1 MGFIEIRAD
10 ICGVLFLQ
18 CLKIKHKMLFINSF
32 AAEARKNFYN
42 SVRSTTSVF
51 VWCLV
56 FFWLFVCFWFL
67 FCFNKKTKS
76 FLKVIFETK
85 SGQEK
90 EN

>member
-51 VWCLV
+51 VWCLFFFLVVCMFLV
-56 FFWLFVCFWFL
+56 FVLFY
-67 FCFNKKTKS
+67 
-76 FLKVIFETK
+76 
-85 SGQEK
+85 
-90 EN
+90 